1 MATNITIKNAK
12 PKDKEYSLNVDTGLS
27 ILIKPSGNKL
37 WRFRYS
43 FLGKRCLISLG
54 KYPQVSMKEA
64 KAKQREYLDLLDK
77 GINPSTYKQTQ
88 KVKLATERD
97 FKTVALEWHSK
108 HYTNPKTIKASKL
121 RLEKYLFPVI
131 GKIPINTITP
141 SMLFN
146 LIEKVQEKGYIE
158 TGKRLNTYC
167 SLIFRYGVAKGYCS
181 RDITQDYKGMLKSPN
196 VKHMATLTVSDEI
209 SEFLFDAENYHGN
222 IITKTALIISSYVF
236 VRPSELAQ
244 SEWSFIDF
252 ENSLWQIPAH
262 LMKKRREHVIPF
274 PLQVK
279 TLLQEL
285 HPITGHSRYIFPSPT
300 NDEKP
305 MNSETV
311 NKAIRK
317 IENGKYIGRLVAHG
331 FRGMASTILNENK
344 LTATTS
350 FGTDEIELQLA
361 HVESNKVR
369 GAYNHAE
376 YLDSRRAMMQ
386 WYADYLD
393 GLKETYKNSQ

>member
-1 MATNITIKNAK
+1 MTTNITIKNAK
-12 PKDKEYSLNVDTGLS
+12 PKDKEYTITVSTGLS
-27 ILIKPSGNKL
+27 VLVKPSGNKL

-77 GINPSTYKQTQ
+77 GINPSAHKQTQ
-88 KVKLATERD
+88 KVKLATEKS

-131 GKIPINTITP
+131 GKIPINTIKP

-146 LIEKVQEKGYIE
+146 LIEQVQEKGYIE

-181 RDITQDYKGMLKSPN
+181 RDITQDYKGMLKSPSA
-196 VKHMATLTVSDEI
+196 KHMATLTVSNEI
-209 SEFLFDAENYHGN
+209 GEFLFDAENYHGN
-222 IITKTALIISSYVF
+222 IITKTALIISSYIF
-236 VRPSELAQ
+236 IRPSELAH

-262 LMKKRREHVIPF
+262 LMKKKREHIIPF

-279 TLLQEL
+279 ELLQEL
-285 HPITGHSRYIFPSPT
+285 HPIIGNSKYIFPSPT

-305 MNSETV
+305 MHSETV
-311 NKAIRK
+311 NKAIRR
-317 IENGKYIGRLVAHG
+317 IENGKYVGRLVAHG

-344 LTATTS
+344 LTADTL

-393 GLKETYKNSQ
+393 NLRNTYKSS